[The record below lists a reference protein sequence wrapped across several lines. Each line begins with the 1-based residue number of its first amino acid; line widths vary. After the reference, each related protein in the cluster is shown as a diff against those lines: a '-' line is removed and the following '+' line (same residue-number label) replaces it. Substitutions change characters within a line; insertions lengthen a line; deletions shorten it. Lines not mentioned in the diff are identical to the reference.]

1 MVAEPPVSHGHLPN
15 CAKCCFRPLIPLVLA
30 LMVGIAAGVLWPGG
44 GLWSAVGIMPCA
56 AAILWHRR
64 FPQTGSAAALLF
76 FSLLGYLSIQPYLCP
91 HFKPHHVIHYTGPAL
106 QTITGQVVE
115 VPVVQNNRQ
124 KLILRAEGIK
134 RTHEPVAVS
143 GNIRMTVMGL
153 EPALQTGD
161 RIEFDGRLATLSN
174 FNNPGGFNYRRH
186 MAFSRIWVSTY
197 AKADRLRIFARE
209 PQKGLA
215 SVLTASRTAIQALI
229 DEKTAGRPETQAVL
243 KALIVGQTRGI
254 TDDLR
259 QAFNR
264 CGVGHLLAISGLH
277 VGIVAACALLL
288 FDRALSL
295 IRPLL
300 WLAWTRRGA
309 AVLAVFPVVFY
320 GLLSGMSPSTQRA
333 VIMVT
338 AYLAASLMGRQNDLI
353 NTVALAALGIL
364 IIDPP
369 ALFSISFQLSFASV
383 LAIVWGSS
391 FLATPR
397 PAADRPWW
405 RKLAAAIWKMI
416 LISLFATL
424 GTLPLVTY
432 YFNQVSFV
440 GPWANL
446 ILIPLLGSGSVA
458 LGLFAVFCY
467 PLSISLSGFCL
478 SISGLIVDL
487 GVKIIHRLS
496 DRSLAA
502 VTTVTPTIFEII
514 LFYLGLVIIF
524 NLKRRPIFRVLAM
537 LLVGAVFSDL
547 SYWIYQR
554 FLSDELRVTAMDV
567 GQGSAA
573 LLELPRGFTI
583 LVDGGGF
590 ADNESF
596 DVGKNTV
603 APLLWRKKIRCVDL
617 LVLTH
622 PNSDHLNGL
631 LYIADHFHVKTL
643 WSNGQAV
650 DTAGYRQ
657 LLNIVEKR
665 KIHHPPYPTL
675 ARKHR
680 INGVS
685 LKILH
690 PPADFLKRDSGPALA
705 VNDNSL
711 VLKLDYANRGFLF
724 TGDLEASAEKAL
736 CRTHPSTGLRCDVLF
751 APHHGSRSSSTQP
764 FVDKVQPRIVVI
776 SANAKAYYGFPHP
789 QVIERYRQKG
799 AAIYRTDQAGAVRLT
814 TDGMNLRVRPFLA
827 PDHP

>member
-1 MVAEPPVSHGHLPN
+1 
-15 CAKCCFRPLIPLVLA
+15 
-30 LMVGIAAGVLWPGG
+30 
-44 GLWSAVGIMPCA
+44 MPCA

-64 FPQTGSAAALLF
+64 FPHIGSAAALLF
-76 FSLLGYLSIQPYLCP
+76 FSLLGYLSIQPYLSP
-91 HFKPHHVIHYTGPAL
+91 HFKSHHVIHHTGPAL

-115 VPVVQNNRQ
+115 VQVAQNNRQ
-124 KLILRAEGIK
+124 KLVLRAEGIK
-134 RTHEPVAVS
+134 RTHESVAVS
-143 GNIRMTVMGL
+143 GNIRMTIMGL
-153 EPALQTGD
+153 EPALKTGD

-197 AKADRLRIFARE
+197 AKADRLRILARDSE
-209 PQKGLA
+209 KGLA

-229 DEKTAGRPETQAVL
+229 DEKTADRPETQAVL

-254 TDDLR
+254 TDHLR

-288 FDRALSL
+288 FGRALSL
-295 IRPLL
+295 IKPLL

-309 AVLAVFPVVFY
+309 AILAVFPVVFY

-333 VIMVT
+333 VIMVA

-353 NTVALAALGIL
+353 NTVALAALCIL

-369 ALFSISFQLSFASV
+369 ALFSISFQLSFGAV
-383 LAIVWGSS
+383 LAIIWGSS
-391 FLATPR
+391 CFAIPR
-397 PAADRPWW
+397 PPADRPWW
-405 RKLAAAIWKMI
+405 RKLAAAIGKMA

-440 GPWANL
+440 GLLANP
-446 ILIPLLGSGSVA
+446 ILIPLLGSGAVA
-458 LGLFAVFCY
+458 LGLVGVFCY
-467 PLSISLSGFCL
+467 PLSIALSGFCL

-487 GVKIIHRLS
+487 GLKIIHWLS
-496 DRSLAA
+496 DFSLAA

-514 LFYLGLVIIF
+514 LFYLGLVIFF
-524 NLKRRPIFRVLAM
+524 NLKRRPIFPVMAI

-590 ADNESF
+590 ADNQSF
-596 DVGKNTV
+596 DVGKNIV
-603 APLLWRKKIRCVDL
+603 APFLWRKKIRSVDL

-657 LLNIVEKR
+657 LLEIVAQQ
-665 KIHHPPYPTL
+665 KIQHLPFAAL

-690 PPADFLKRDSGPALA
+690 PPADFLKRASNCAASA

-724 TGDLEASAEKAL
+724 TGDLEAAAEKAL
-736 CRTHPSTGLRCDVLF
+736 CRTHPSDRLRSDVLF

-764 FVDKVQPRIVVI
+764 FIDKVQPRIVVI
-776 SANAKAYYGFPHP
+776 SANAKAQFGFPHP
-789 QVIERYRQKG
+789 QVIERYRKKG

-827 PDHP
+827 SDDP